1 MKVEECFKE
10 GLLRKVEPSAD
21 KVKRSLGASKGYI
34 ENAKDNLKMKNYG
47 LVIFCAY
54 TSMFHSARAILFRD
68 GVKERSHICIV
79 SYLQEKYPEI
89 KNLANMLDSYRKSRH
104 TSLYSLDYLI
114 DEKDAKEAIKDAE
127 IFMKN
132 IREIVER

>member
-1 MKVEECFKE
+1 
-10 GLLRKVEPSAD
+10 
-21 KVKRSLGASKGYI
+21 
-34 ENAKDNLKMKNYG
+34 
-47 LVIFCAY
+47 
-54 TSMFHSARAILFRD
+54 
-68 GVKERSHICIV
+68 
-79 SYLQEKYPEI
+79 
-89 KNLANMLDSYRKSRH
+89 MLDSYRKSRH

>member
-54 TSMFHSARAILFRD
+54 TSMFHAARAILFRD